1 MQDLKKWF
9 AKAKLLLRLE
19 KSPLISFGNPD
30 IFQLSIAIKGSKNK
44 REIFRLY
51 PGHEENEVRVID
63 ADPNNQQLILLVNEP
78 SREFVTEE
86 WNFTTKKVE
95 KVTHRTPGFLRK
107 YLLGMDETHLF
118 ITELPQEGAINKV
131 KEAHKILK
139 PEYVIKSEKDTKRI
153 KRQGEWFFIPVTPK
167 EQMLIEDNQNFIEK
181 KKPIE
186 DRANPHIAEQLL
198 NIKDEIYVKGKIKH
212 VEHRTLKLNGWFR
225 VLRNTEVRSRTR
237 IFGWID

>member
-9 AKAKLLLRLE
+9 AKAKLLLKLE

-78 SREFVTEE
+78 SRQFINQE
-86 WNFTTKKVE
+86 WNSKTNRFEDVP
-95 KVTHRTPGFLRK
+95 HSTPGFIRK
-107 YLLGMDETHLF
+107 YLLGMDEAHLF
-118 ITELPQEGAINKV
+118 ITELPREGAINKV

-139 PEYVIKSEKDTKRI
+139 PEYVIKSEKDRKRI
-153 KRQGEWFFIPVTPK
+153 KRQGEWFFIPVTPE
-167 EQMLIEDNQNFIEK
+167 EQKIINDHENFIEK
-181 KKPIE
+181 KESI
-186 DRANPHIAEQLL
+186 DGGANPHIAELL
-198 NIKDEIYVKGKIKH
+198 LSVQEEIFVKGKIKH

-225 VLRNTEVRSRTR
+225 VLRNTEIRSRTR
-237 IFGWID
+237 IINWID